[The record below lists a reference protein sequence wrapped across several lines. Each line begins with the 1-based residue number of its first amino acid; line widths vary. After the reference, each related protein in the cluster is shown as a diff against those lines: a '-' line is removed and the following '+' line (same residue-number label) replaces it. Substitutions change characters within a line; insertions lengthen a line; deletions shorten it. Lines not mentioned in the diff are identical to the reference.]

1 MTRKAR
7 TVTDSNGNARI
18 GFIGAGWWATT
29 NHMPVLAARDDVEM
43 TSVCRLGADE
53 LQQVRERFGFTHA
66 TESYEDLLEMDLDG
80 VVVSTPHSL
89 HHEHALAAI
98 ERGLHVMCEK
108 PLATTA
114 AHARE
119 LVEAADR
126 TGVQLLVPYGW
137 HYAPFIQ
144 EAKRRM
150 EQGAVGRIEFVMC
163 HMASPIRKL
172 LEGKRFLSDGG
183 GEGEVMFE
191 PAAETWADP
200 QVAGGGYALAQMSHS
215 AGLSSWLTE
224 LRPKSVSALTSS
236 PTSQV
241 ELYDAF
247 SVEFTSGAIGSF
259 SGAGNMPEDTGFQL
273 DVRIFGSEGVMSVDC
288 DRSRLAVQRHDGDHS
303 EMQLE
308 PDAGEYRGGG
318 PPDNF
323 ADLVT
328 GKTDVNYAPGWAGM
342 AAIEIID
349 AAYRSAQSGVRE
361 SV

>member
-1 MTRKAR
+1 MTSIRKP
-7 TVTDSNGNARI
+7 RI

-43 TSVCRLGADE
+43 TAVCRLGADE
-53 LQQVRERFGFTHA
+53 LQQVKDRFGFEFA
-66 TESYEDLLEMDLDG
+66 TEDYRDLLGMDLDA
-80 VVVSTPHSL
+80 VVVSTPHSM

-98 ERGLHVMCEK
+98 EKGMHVMCEK
-108 PLATTA
+108 PLTTNA

-126 TGVQLLVPYGW
+126 KDVHLLVPYGW

-144 EAKRRM
+144 EAKKRM
-150 EQGAVGRIEFVMC
+150 DDGAVGEIEFVLC

-191 PAAETWADP
+191 PGAATWADP
-200 QVAGGGYALAQMSHS
+200 KVSGGGYALAQMSHS
-215 AGLSSWLTE
+215 AGMAAWLTQ
-224 LRPKSVSALTSS
+224 LRGKSVAALTSA

-247 SVEFTSGAIGSF
+247 SVEFSSGAIGSF

-273 DVRIFGSEGVMSVDC
+273 DLRIFGSEGVMSIDC
-288 DRSRLAVQRHDGDHS
+288 DRSRLAVQRHDGDHF
-303 EMQLE
+303 EMELDA
-308 PDAGEYRGGG
+308 DAGEYRGGG
-318 PPDNF
+318 PPGNF
-323 ADLVT
+323 ADLLT
-328 GKTDVNYAPGWAGM
+328 GKTETNYAPGWAGM
-342 AAIEIID
+342 TAIEIID
-349 AAYRSAQSGVRE
+349 AAYRSAKSGKRE
-361 SV
+361 AV

>member
-1 MTRKAR
+1 MK
-7 TVTDSNGNARI
+7 TDSGRERPARV

-29 NHMPVLAARDDVEM
+29 NHMPALVERDDVEM
-43 TSVCRLGADE
+43 TAVSRLGADE
-53 LQQVRERFGFTHA
+53 LQQVKSRFGFQYA
-66 TESYEDLLEMDLDG
+66 TESYEDLLDMELDA

-98 ERGLHVMCEK
+98 ERGVHVMCEK

-126 TGVQLLVPYGW
+126 KGVQLLIPHGW

-150 EQGAVGRIEFVMC
+150 DEGAVGEVEFVMC
-163 HMASPIRKL
+163 HMASPVRKL

-191 PAAETWADP
+191 PAADTWADP

-215 AGLSSWLTE
+215 AGMASWLTE
-224 LRPKSVSALTSS
+224 LRPSAVSAVTSA
-236 PTSQV
+236 PTSKV

-273 DVRIFGSEGVMSVDC
+273 DVRIFGTEGVMSIDC
-288 DRSRLAVQRHDGDHS
+288 DRSRLAVQRHDRDHF
-303 EMQLE
+303 EMELGA
-308 PDAGEYRGGG
+308 DAGEYRGGG
-318 PPDNF
+318 PPGNF
-323 ADLVT
+323 ADLVN
-328 GKTDVNYAPGWAGM
+328 GKTETNYAPGWAGM

-349 AAYRSAQSGVRE
+349 AAYRSAKSGKRE
-361 SV
+361 TV

>member
-1 MTRKAR
+1 MTSSRKP
-7 TVTDSNGNARI
+7 RI

-43 TSVCRLGADE
+43 TAVCRIGADE
-53 LQQVRERFGFTHA
+53 LQQVKQRFGFEYA
-66 TESYEDLLEMDLDG
+66 TENYQDLLGLDLDA

-89 HHEHALAAI
+89 HHEHAFAAL

-114 AHARE
+114 ADARE

-126 TGVQLLVPYGW
+126 NGVQLLVPYGW

-144 EAKRRM
+144 EGKGRM
-150 EQGAVGRIEFVMC
+150 DDGAVGDIEFVLC

-183 GEGEVMFE
+183 GEGDVMFE
-191 PAAETWADP
+191 PAAATWADP

-215 AGLSSWLTE
+215 AGMAAWLTE
-224 LRPKSVSALTSS
+224 LRAKSVSALTSA
-236 PTSQV
+236 PTSEV

-273 DVRIFGSEGVMSVDC
+273 DLRIFGSEGVMSIDC
-288 DRSRLAVQRHDGDHS
+288 DRSRLAVQRHDGDHF
-303 EMQLE
+303 EMQLGSG
-308 PDAGEYRGGG
+308 AGEYRGGG
-318 PPDNF
+318 PPANF
-323 ADLVT
+323 ADLLT
-328 GKTDVNYAPGWAGM
+328 GKTDTNYAPGWAGM

-349 AAYRSAQSGVRE
+349 AAYRSAESGRRE
-361 SV
+361 MV

>member
-1 MTRKAR
+1 MSQNSKAR
-7 TVTDSNGNARI
+7 V

-29 NHMPVLAARDDVEM
+29 NHMPVLEARDDVEM
-43 TSVCRLGADE
+43 TAVCRLGADE
-53 LQQVRERFGFTHA
+53 LQQVKSRFGFRYA
-66 TESYEDLLEMDLDG
+66 TESFEDLLNMDLDA

-114 AHARE
+114 THARE

-126 TGVQLLVPYGW
+126 KGVHLIIPYGW
-137 HYAPFIQ
+137 HYTAFIQ

-150 EQGAVGRIEFVMC
+150 ELGAVGEVEFVLC

-183 GEGEVMFE
+183 GEGPVMFE
-191 PAAETWADP
+191 PAADTWADP
-200 QVAGGGYALAQMSHS
+200 TVAGGGYALAQMAHS
-215 AGLSSWLTE
+215 AGMASWLTE
-224 LRPKSVSALTSS
+224 LRAKSVAALTSA
-236 PTSQV
+236 PTSKV

-273 DVRIFGSEGVMSVDC
+273 DVRIFGSEGVMSIDC
-288 DRSRLAVQRHDGDHS
+288 DRSRLAVQRHDGDHF
-303 EMQLE
+303 EMELGA
-308 PDAGEYRGGG
+308 DAGEYRGGG

-323 ADLVT
+323 IDLVT
-328 GKTDVNYAPGWAGM
+328 AKTETNYAPGWAGM

-349 AAYRSAQSGVRE
+349 AAYRSAKSGARE